1 MTEFYLADGKPTFT
15 TTPKPP
21 QLIYQ
26 AKVKFIDLGQHY
38 KLPRDGTKEFTDLQ
52 IKISRSLRNTELRKV
67 PGFLDVA
74 VTSFFR

>member
-1 MTEFYLADGKPTFT
+1 MTKFYLADGKPTFT

-26 AKVKFIDLGQHY
+26 AKIKFVELGNFNV
-38 KLPRDGTKEFTDLQ
+38 PREGTKEFSELQ
-52 IKISRSLRNTELRKV
+52 TKISRSLRNTELRHV
-67 PGFLDVA
+67 PGFIDVA